1 MCMYVQRLMRKE
13 KRQKKENV
21 PISFKFM
28 IFFLFW
34 NFDFNLNK
42 KVFDW
47 SISSSYLMWFM
58 MIYEVAIKSWFLAP
72 MFWGQFRCVCCTE
85 KYQRKLVHY
94 YSTFFFLLL
103 VFFCYWGNGFLLP
116 SSRRSRWSVINFL
129 CSSCR
134 QSGFWGQ
141 PTHIHGEGLLSILDP
156 NTTKRKRSFLR
167 IIFRNL
173 W

>member
-1 MCMYVQRLMRKE
+1 
-13 KRQKKENV
+13 
-21 PISFKFM
+21 
-28 IFFLFW
+28 
-34 NFDFNLNK
+34 
-42 KVFDW
+42 
-47 SISSSYLMWFM
+47 
-58 MIYEVAIKSWFLAP
+58 MIYDDLRGSNKILISGTHVLRAISLCMLYRKIP
-72 MFWGQFRCVCCTE
+72 E
-85 KYQRKLVHY
+85 KTCALLLQ
-94 YSTFFFLLL
+94 FFFLLL

-167 IIFRNL
+167 IIFRKLLLENHSKSLNL
-173 W
+173 QLCPERIGLDLL